1 MHARVNTLTGSPH
14 QAEAGISDFKEN
26 VTPWIKENGGHG
38 GILLIDRETGKA
50 IAITL
55 WNDEDAMRRSEEAA
69 NEHRQRVTDEMQ
81 STQSPTVERYEVA
94 VFDV

>member
-1 MHARVNTLTGSPH
+1 MHARVSTITGSPD

-26 VTPWIKENGGHG
+26 VSPWIKENGGHG

-55 WNDEDAMRRSEEAA
+55 WNDEDALRRSEEAA
-69 NEHRQRVTDEMQ
+69 SEHRQRVTDEMQ
-81 STQSPTVERYEVA
+81 GSQAPTVERYEVA
-94 VFDV
+94 VFDA

>member
-1 MHARVNTLTGSPH
+1 MHARVSTITGSPD
-14 QAEAGISDFKEN
+14 QAEAGTSDFKEK
-26 VTPWIKENGGHG
+26 VVPWIKENGGHG

-55 WNDEDAMRRSEEAA
+55 WNDEDTMRRSEEAA
-69 NEHRQRVTDEMQ
+69 NEHRRRVTDEMQ

-94 VFDV
+94 VFDA